1 MIRWLTILA
10 GFAAIGTG
18 PVLAQSDDI
27 RPDQAQFRDIYQ
39 ELVETDTSP
48 ATGSCTLA
56 AEKMLARLRSGGYG
70 PVAAEIFT
78 PEDSPKDGGLVA
90 RIEGSDPDAAAML
103 LVDHIDVVVASADDW
118 GRDPYTLRE
127 EDGYFIGRGVIDDK
141 ALSAIWIDSL
151 IRMKAEGFRPQR
163 TIKVALTCGEESGT
177 AVNGV
182 LWLIDNR
189 PEAVTAGFALNE
201 GGYGIADE
209 AGNPAALYL
218 AVGEKRSVNFT
229 LEARNRGG
237 HSSRPRTDNAIY
249 ALSEALLNIRNEPFP
264 ITMTPTSESYLR
276 KMSAIVGGDIGDAM
290 LALADNP
297 DDAAAAEK
305 VSSDV
310 IYNATLRTTCV
321 ATVIEGGDAVN
332 ALPQLARATVQCRL
346 LPGVSPETVDAHL
359 RAAIGNPDISLEMDA
374 AAHEQAVAVAP
385 PLSPDIVAPAERV
398 AASHFPGTPLVPTL
412 LTAGTD
418 GRFLSA
424 FGVPTYGVPG
434 ILLDS
439 DGNGAHGV
447 NERIRVD
454 SVYRGRDYL
463 YDLLKAYANPQ
474 PGLPSRSDP

>member
-1 MIRWLTILA
+1 MIRFSIIIAGLA
-10 GFAAIGTG
+10 ALGAGA
-18 PVLAQSDDI
+18 VSAQTDGL
-27 RPDQAQFRDIYQ
+27 RPDQDRFRDIYR

-48 ATGSCTLA
+48 TTGSCTLA
-56 AEKMLARLRSGGYG
+56 AEKMLARLQSAGYG
-70 PVAAEIFT
+70 PDTAEIFI
-78 PEDSPKDGGLVA
+78 PDDSPKDGGLVA
-90 RIEGSDPDAAAML
+90 RIEGSDPDAAAIL

-118 GRDPYTLRE
+118 GRDPYKLE
-127 EDGYFIGRGVIDDK
+127 EKDGYFIGRGVIDDK

-151 IRMKAEGFRPQR
+151 IRMKAENFRPER

-182 LWLIDNR
+182 QWLIDNR

-209 AGNPAALYL
+209 AGNPVALYL

-237 HSSRPRTDNAIY
+237 HSSRPRPDNAIY
-249 ALSEALLNIRNEPFP
+249 ALSEALLEVRDNPFP
-264 ITMTPTSESYLR
+264 IRMTPTSESYLR
-276 KMSAIVGGDIGDAM
+276 KMSAIVGGDMGEAM

-297 DDAAAAEK
+297 DDEGAAGK
-305 VSSDV
+305 VSTDV

-321 ATVIEGGDAVN
+321 ATVIEGGGAVN

-359 RAAIGNPDISLEMDA
+359 RTAISDPDISIEMDA

-447 NERIRVD
+447 NERIRID

-463 YDLLKAYANPQ
+463 YDLVKAYANPQ
-474 PGLPSRSDP
+474 QDMPSSAKP